1 MLQRDYPNALAPQSR
16 KQPDSYNPRDDLR
29 ISFTSSCAVHISAV
43 ISPVEMVKLYQGGNC
58 LKLPP
63 CSLTTYNAMVVLICL
78 RALLNFSCHEEWQW
92 ISIKLISG
100 IFRRDSRCKVC
111 FEDENLMMMICIIP
125 ERKMKFAVE
134 VCFEAWRKACCSQV
148 HIFGMGRNK
157 RYVSSDFC
165 VEFRCLNKSIKN
177 SPVSAERV
185 NILWKEFCLLKRE
198 GEEKMLEEL
207 EIQDNNTLNNSQ
219 QGALSSFKDLILL
232 KIIEL
237 HSKSEDR
244 HIKEAKKRNPRNAIS
259 NSMEINE
266 EISELENYKVFCRC
280 MDRPIFRKR
289 DFEAIEKKE
298 TELPLIT
305 DLYLASVNQ
314 IEKKQF
320 IDLKNT
326 GIIRNFLKY
335 VCFRMH
341 GEKMIQ
347 MYEMY
352 TIRTFEITN
361 RTENA
366 PVESTHKFT
375 FHEKTKIILDPDFDE
390 AHKTTSNDF
399 PKKRTLKGGLKKS
412 ESRVEASFAMQ
423 RNQNSF
429 HLTGEN
435 IFGNKFESSLIS
447 PQFDAAVKKQF
458 FVLGNVCTHLILFLL
473 HVLGLFIPLTFDIS
487 DRNNF
492 CRAINSYRTLN
503 EVKSVVRTFYDEGE
517 DDQKLHAPPSVDS
530 QRGEL

>member
-244 HIKEAKKRNPRNAIS
+244 HINEATKRNPRNTNS

-266 EISELENYKVFCRC
+266 EIGEVENYKVFCRC

-298 TELPLIT
+298 TELPLTT

-320 IDLKNT
+320 LDLKNT
-326 GIIRNFLKY
+326 GIIRDFLKCDY
-335 VCFRMH
+335 FRMH
-341 GEKMIQ
+341 AEKM
-347 MYEMY
+347 MKTYEKY
-352 TIRTFEITN
+352 TTRTFEITN

-375 FHEKTKIILDPDFDE
+375 FHEKTNIILYPDFDE
-390 AHKTTSNDF
+390 AHKTTSNYF
-399 PKKRTLKGGLKKS
+399 PQKGTQGGLEKS
-412 ESRVEASFAMQ
+412 ESRAQASFAMQ

-429 HLTGEN
+429 HLTREK

-473 HVLGLFIPLTFDIS
+473 HVLGLFIPLTFNIS
-487 DRNNF
+487 DKNNF

-503 EVKSVVRTFYDEGE
+503 EVKSVVRTFYDDGE
-517 DDQKLHAPPSVDS
+517 DDQKLYAPPSVDS